1 LAAGY
6 AISTVLF
13 GTGDTRSEFLKE
25 FQRSCIGGLTAGEIT
40 RRAELAA
47 SWQNWVFNG
56 VFTFGMAG
64 LLEETLKYLPIAYA
78 RRQGTD
84 AQRKPRNRAYI
95 DYALAGALSFGVV
108 EKIAFPYASCEK
120 GNEAWPNLLRT
131 VFERIVIGSTGHLL
145 VACLTALCAIRR
157 DYYGEQLSWLD
168 VVGSAAILHGTFD
181 FVALACSPLEG
192 NVGWVHPTA
201 LLTGLVATAAWLVRR
216 HWIALNDRDRK
227 HE

>member
-1 LAAGY
+1 
-6 AISTVLF
+6 
-13 GTGDTRSEFLKE
+13 
-25 FQRSCIGGLTAGEIT
+25 
-40 RRAELAA
+40 
-47 SWQNWVFNG
+47 
-56 VFTFGMAG
+56 MAG

-108 EKIAFPYASCEK
+108 ENIAFPYASCEK

-168 VVGSAAILHGTFD
+168 VVGPAANLHGTFD

-192 NVGWVHPTA
+192 NVGWVHPTGVRNTSTMTA
-201 LLTGLVATAAWLVRR
+201 LLTQRRRIAGHSPFVSKKAALDRR
-216 HWIALNDRDRK
+216 KNLSNSMIHC
-227 HE
+227 